1 MNSSLFIL
9 ATFQEMLPLII
20 ALGILVIPTLI
31 LLFVVVGKLLIK
43 NIKRNKKKVESK
55 DDIKNKY
62 LAPFGEGNVLA
73 VSVVMTRVTVEVSD
87 VSKVDFDGLRNLGVG
102 VLISGNVIKCSSK
115 EFANSIE
122 EQA

>member
-87 VSKVDFDGLRNLGVG
+87 ISKVDFDGLRNLGFG

>member
-62 LAPFGEGNVLA
+62 LAPFGECNVLA

-87 VSKVDFDGLRNLGVG
+87 ISKVDFDGLRNLGVG

>member
-73 VSVVMTRVTVEVSD
+73 VSFVMTRVTVEVSD
-87 VSKVDFDGLRNLGVG
+87 ISKVDFDGLRNLGVG

-122 EQA
+122 EQE

>member
-87 VSKVDFDGLRNLGVG
+87 ISKVDFDGLRNLGVG